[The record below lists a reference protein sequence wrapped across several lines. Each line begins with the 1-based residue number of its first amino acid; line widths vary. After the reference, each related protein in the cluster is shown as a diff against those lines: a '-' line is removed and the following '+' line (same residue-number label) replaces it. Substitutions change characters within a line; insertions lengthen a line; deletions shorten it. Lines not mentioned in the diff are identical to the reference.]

1 MINLKHRR
9 ALSEVISTTILVAAM
24 LVIVTGV
31 MGFALQLFNVQSQEA
46 EFSQA
51 ENGVISLAQTI
62 DGIIPSPGAS
72 GFSSFNTRTGGPDLI
87 SKFDTMTVTI
97 LNWTGQ
103 PVWSNVVPINMF
115 RYRAG
120 SVVSFE
126 GYQWLRAGTYT
137 GLPFLSSFN
146 NTLLIQNNSAP
157 LGMVFISH
165 DNGATWVS
173 LDYRRVNL
181 NNLGIFNISLG
192 AVPVG
197 TDAGGNVIYK
207 QIFKEVNIIQLNFV
221 NITGGAYTGSN
232 KVNVV
237 ATNNGVIT
245 KSFVI
250 KDPINSTML
259 SCVYS
264 FPKPP
269 NCPQIT
275 GNTYQVQFM
284 VSLVNKLP
292 GQSVAPK
299 QLVVINIPYGVA
311 VPSNASCLQPNST
324 VDYCTVD
331 TIINVVVTNIQLS
344 FAGA

>member
-24 LVIVTGV
+24 LIIVTGV

-51 ENGVISLAQTI
+51 KNGVISLAQTI

-87 SKFDTMTVTI
+87 SNFDRMNVTI
-97 LNWTGQ
+97 LNWAGQ
-103 PVWSNVVPINMF
+103 RLWSNIVPINMF

-120 SVVSFE
+120 SLVSYE
-126 GYQWLRAGTYT
+126 GYQWLRAGPYT
-137 GLPFLSSFN
+137 GLSFLSSFN
-146 NTLLIQNNSAP
+146 STLLIQNNSAP
-157 LGMVFISH
+157 LGMVYVSH
-165 DNGATWVS
+165 DNGATWVT

-197 TDAGGNVIYK
+197 TDAGGNVVYK

-221 NITGGAYTGSN
+221 NITGMSYSGSS
-232 KVNVV
+232 KLNVV
-237 ATNNGVIT
+237 ASNRGVLT
-245 KSFVI
+245 KSLVI
-250 KDPINSTML
+250 QDPVNSTML
-259 SCVYS
+259 GCIYGS
-264 FPKPP
+264 PKPV

-275 GNTYQVQFM
+275 GNTYQVQFT
-284 VSLVNKLP
+284 VSLANSLA
-292 GQSVAPK
+292 GQSGALK
-299 QLVVINIPYGVA
+299 QLVVINIPYGLK
-311 VPSNASCLQPNST
+311 VPSNASCLQPNSS
-324 VDYCTVD
+324 VNYCTVD
-331 TIINVVVTNIQLS
+331 TVINIVVTNIQLS
-344 FAGA
+344 FTGA